1 MDLNQISA
9 ETLDEIKKATT
20 AGVNISTGLQ
30 GVDLSDV
37 VSLIPVNTPFYNQL
51 PKTSPEQGAR
61 FAQWRALTNVNNTQP
76 DPGTPYDYAAPLVNI
91 SEIDV
96 AAAYGK
102 IGTGYTVTKDAI
114 NRAKGYADAKAIAL
128 FNCLNQYKIAADKK
142 LLGGQSFALA
152 APTGVTVVPSTTGG
166 SIPAST
172 QVQVQVAARTLSN
185 YNYGGSGAATAI
197 VSATTSNAGGT
208 NSAVATVT
216 AVRGAV
222 AYDWFVGGF
231 YLTTTTV
238 NKVTITTIPT
248 ANQPVP
254 LLPGIYAVA
263 PAAVPTVDG
272 SAKPND
278 FNGLLASLAGDY
290 ALPGSYGQV
299 TAGQGVPSGATFQSL
314 DGAGFTI
321 NGANVAELDR
331 LNAAIYASVQLSP
344 TAYMMSSQ
352 TASELSGGLLTSAA
366 GAVTMFA
373 PNEAAQRT
381 DVVAGGN
388 VSWYINKSTGGT
400 PIEIEI
406 HPNLAPGILIARTDT
421 VPFPNSNITN
431 TLEQRDEAPVS
442 DYEYGVSRVQGV
454 AGGGPRFDG
463 ETSSSTTLVNRAP
476 VAMGVISNIG

>member
-197 VSATTSNAGGT
+197 VSATTSAAGGT

-248 ANQPVP
+248 ANQAVP

-352 TASELSGGLLTSAA
+352 TASELSGGCSPRRPVLSRCS
-366 GAVTMFA
+366 
-373 PNEAAQRT
+373 PRT
-381 DVVAGGN
+381 RPR
-388 VSWYINKSTGGT
+388 S
-400 PIEIEI
+400 
-406 HPNLAPGILIARTDT
+406 ARTSSPAAT
-421 VPFPNSNITN
+421 CPGTSTRRP
-431 TLEQRDEAPVS
+431 A
-442 DYEYGVSRVQGV
+442 
-454 AGGGPRFDG
+454 GPRSRSRS
-463 ETSSSTTLVNRAP
+463 TRTWRRAPSSPAPTRCRSRTRTSPTRSSSVTRP
-476 VAMGVISNIG
+476 GVRLRVRRVPRPGRRRRRPPLRR